1 MSATTNPMQEADFGV
16 GKTKSAGR
24 MEMEDDF
31 EERMSKQFG
40 RGSKMTHSVDTATSE
55 SSDRM
60 MMGKSFYIPD
70 IKERMWTKE
79 YIGLYCHYA
88 AVGFVGGVQGI
99 LLNFCVFY
107 FDGADNLCPNAQSIV
122 FLPWRFVMFI

>member
-40 RGSKMTHSVDTATSE
+40 RGEQDDSQ
-55 SSDRM
+55 R
-60 MMGKSFYIPD
+60 
-70 IKERMWTKE
+70 
-79 YIGLYCHYA
+79 
-88 AVGFVGGVQGI
+88 
-99 LLNFCVFY
+99 
-107 FDGADNLCPNAQSIV
+107 
-122 FLPWRFVMFI
+122 